1 MTNRWWTYQKER
13 FPIMAHGPLVIVF
26 CLAVMLF
33 SSLQQGEE
41 WPEMTRIIGAVISTL
56 ILFFQLRVADEFKD
70 FEIDSRYRPH
80 RAVPRGLVSLPELAR
95 LAFAGAGIQFLIA
108 AYIDIG
114 LVPILIGVW
123 AYMGLM
129 AREFFVPAWLLRN
142 PVVYLLSHMLVMP
155 LIAFYV
161 STFDWLCDCRDVPQ
175 GLAWLLLLS
184 FCCGLVLELGRKIKL
199 PAAERTGVETY
210 SGLWGSRLAVILW
223 SACIALSV
231 FAYAMAATHMS
242 PGVLFLIPAAIAM
255 TVGLG
260 TAMWFPRSGPAS
272 GRADGDKNLIEP
284 TSGLVALL
292 LYFGLGPLQALI
304 G

>member
-13 FPIMAHGPLVIVF
+13 FPVMAHGPLVIVF

-33 SSLQQGEE
+33 SSLQRGEE
-41 WPEMTRIIGAVISTL
+41 WPEMTRIAGAVISTL

-80 RAVPRGLVSLPELAR
+80 RAVPRGLVSLRELAR
-95 LAFAGAGIQFLIA
+95 LAFAGAGVQFVIA
-108 AYIDIG
+108 VYIDIG

-123 AYMGLM
+123 AYIGLM
-129 AREFFVPAWLLRN
+129 TREFFVSAWLLRN

-155 LIAFYV
+155 LIAFYI
-161 STFDWLCDCRDVPQ
+161 SSFDWLCDCRDVPH
-175 GLAWLLLLS
+175 GMAWLLLLS

-199 PAAERTGVETY
+199 PAGERTGVETY
-210 SGLWGSRLAVILW
+210 SGLWGGRRAVILW
-223 SACIALSV
+223 SASVALSV
-231 FAYAMAATHMS
+231 FAYAMAATHIG
-242 PGVLFLIPAAIAM
+242 PDGLFLVPGAIAIAAAFGSA
-255 TVGLG
+255 VVFPG
-260 TAMWFPRSGPAS
+260 TRPGSSAGER
-272 GRADGDKNLIEP
+272 NLLEP

-304 G
+304 A